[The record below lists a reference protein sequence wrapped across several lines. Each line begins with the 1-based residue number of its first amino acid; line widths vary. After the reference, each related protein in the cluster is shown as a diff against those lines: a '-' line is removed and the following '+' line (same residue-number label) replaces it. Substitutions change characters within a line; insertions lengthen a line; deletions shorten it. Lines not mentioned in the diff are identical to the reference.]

1 MLFLNFKERLSM
13 KYKYLIV
20 GLVAGFS
27 AGAIIGILIWI
38 FLHNM
43 FGIGICSGIGMLI
56 GIVAGTLIDY
66 QKNNK

>member
-1 MLFLNFKERLSM
+1 M

-43 FGIGICSGIGMLI
+43 FGMGICSCIGMLI
-56 GIVAGTLIDY
+56 GVVAGTLIDY
-66 QKNNK
+66 QKSNE